1 MKLFPLHLIPND
13 TKFDFMR
20 TRWIAIGIAALV
32 FIAALGSII
41 GNQNSAV
48 PMYTPPYAA

>member
-20 TRWIAIGIAALV
+20 TRWVAIGLAALV
-32 FIAALGSII
+32 FIFFSG
-41 GNQNSAV
+41 GAV
-48 PMYTPPYAA
+48 PGL